1 MCWQLY
7 CIDCLLDNT
16 LLICIV
22 YGQNGK
28 TAFDWAMKGGQ
39 ISAAGRL
46 VFISEEVKDLT
57 LKVCDS
63 QLC

>member
-16 LLICIV
+16 LLIFIV
-22 YGQNGK
+22 YGQSGR
-28 TAFDWAMKGGQ
+28 TAFDLAMSRGHL
-39 ISAAGRL
+39 STAGRL
-46 VFISEEVKDLT
+46 VLASKRVEDLT
-57 LKVCDS
+57 VEVCDS

>member
-22 YGQNGK
+22 YGQDGE
-28 TAFDWAMKGGQ
+28 TAFDLAMRKGHM
-39 ISAAGRL
+39 STAVRL
-46 VFISEEVKDLT
+46 VLASKRVEDLT
-57 LKVCDS
+57 VKVCES